1 MAEGRISKRTVDAF
15 CCPPGKGADY
25 LWDDALSGFGLAVA
39 RSGRKTYVIQYRLH
53 GRSHRLTLGE
63 HGRLTPDEARK
74 EAKVLLGEV
83 ARGLNPIEARHAERR
98 VRTFREVAEDFMRI
112 HIGPKRKPNTARE
125 FQRVLDKNILPAI
138 GARRLIDLRRANVAR
153 LHAQLAATP
162 ILANKVLEI
171 ISSVWNFAA
180 RQDEVSS
187 AENPVKGIVK
197 NRAQSRERFLTSEEF
212 ARLGG
217 ALRLAETVGLPWR
230 IDETKPTAK
239 HIPKKDRQTVADP
252 FAVAA
257 IRLLILTGARLR
269 EILNARWEYV
279 DLERGIIFLPD
290 SKTGRKPV
298 YLSAAAQA
306 VLASLPR
313 IAGNPHV
320 IPGLKDG
327 APRVDL
333 NGPWRAITRAA
344 GIKGVRLHDL
354 RHTFAS
360 VGAGASLGLPIVGKL
375 LGHTQASTTAR
386 YAHLAAD
393 PMHRAAN
400 LIGDIISAAMGGKT
414 DG

>member
-1 MAEGRISKRTVDAF
+1 
-15 CCPPGKGADY
+15 
-25 LWDDALSGFGLAVA
+25 
-39 RSGRKTYVIQYRLH
+39 
-53 GRSHRLTLGE
+53 LTLGE

-83 ARGLNPIEARHAERR
+83 ARGLDPIEARHAERR

-112 HIGPKRKPNTARE
+112 HIEPKRKPNTARE
-125 FQRVLDKNILPAI
+125 FRRVLDKNIQPAI
-138 GARRLIDLRRANVAR
+138 GARRLVDLRRADVAR
-153 LHAQLAATP
+153 LHAQLGATP

-171 ISSVWNFAA
+171 VSSVWNFAA
-180 RQDEVSS
+180 RRDEVSS
-187 AENPVKGIVK
+187 ADNPVKGIIK
-197 NRAQSRERFLTSEEF
+197 NRAQSHERFLTSEEF
-212 ARLGG
+212 ARLGE
-217 ALRLAETVGLPWR
+217 ALRLAETVGLPYAV
-230 IDETKPTAK
+230 DETKPKAK
-239 HIPKKDRQTVADP
+239 HANKGRQTVADP

-269 EILNARWEYV
+269 EILNAQWSYV
-279 DLERGIIFLPD
+279 DFERGILFLQD

-313 IAGNPHV
+313 VSGNPHV

-327 APRVDL
+327 ASRVDL

-375 LGHTQASTTAR
+375 LGHTQASTTQR

-393 PMHRAAN
+393 PMHSAAN
-400 LIGDIISAAMGGKT
+400 LIGDIISTAMGVRSDVK
-414 DG
+414 